1 MMGCCDIFAKW
12 IRPLYVLFFF
22 FFVNCFVLHDFR
34 RWCISEYFFSRWIG
48 SDSLRKTSIKRREM
62 LRSSRLCPLVRP
74 ALRKSVIWVPQLKPP
89 ELLTPGF
96 NTFGGFEFPFST
108 SRREPRCFSVLFFWL
123 FFSLPPFL
131 WLSLAVVLSA
141 EMMPESAT
149 ATWTNSSSRK
159 DNTPLPIRHR
169 TPRSHSTTQRVT
181 IPLLSFAFAPFSL
194 SPLCSSSSSALPVHL
209 PHRPPAKRTGGC
221 SVPGSSLG
229 HQGHRH
235 RIQVYTTDSF
245 RTL

>member
-1 MMGCCDIFAKW
+1 MVHFG
-12 IRPLYVLFFF
+12 VFFP
-22 FFVNCFVLHDFR
+22 
-34 RWCISEYFFSRWIG
+34 RWIG

-62 LRSSRLCPLVRP
+62 LRSFRLCPLVRLP
-74 ALRKSVIWVPQLKPP
+74 SQGDALYGKVSFWFLSVLKPP
-89 ELLTPGF
+89 ELFTPGF
-96 NTFGGFEFPFST
+96 NTFGGFEFPYFHKLTWAEMFSCPIFL
-108 SRREPRCFSVLFFWL
+108 S
-123 FFSLPPFL
+123 FFSPPPFL
-131 WLSLAVVLSA
+131 WLSLAVVSSA
-141 EMMPESAT
+141 EMMQESAT
-149 ATWTNSSSRK
+149 ATWMNSSSRK
-159 DNTPLPIRHR
+159 DNTPLPISLR

-194 SPLCSSSSSALPVHL
+194 LLLCSSSSALPVHL

-245 RTL
+245 RTLERVCVCVCGATGDYFRALKQKCVLK